1 MRITQHISRS
11 LSSALLPLAL
21 LGLIGCGGSGGGKG
35 SSSASFSSA
44 TISLGQT
51 SSSVLVVTSSSNSST
66 SSSLLSSSMSNSSI
80 ALNSSSMFSSSV
92 TASSVSSAISSSSSS
107 TTTSSHVTNS
117 SAVALGWE
125 LVWSDEFDGSNIDTT
140 KWSFEKNCTGGGN
153 NELQCYTDRSDNA
166 FVANG
171 KLHLVAKKE
180 TFAGQAKGDDEPN
193 YNVNDKSV
201 VRDYTSARLRSKSK
215 GDWKYG
221 RFEIRAKMPQ
231 GQGIWPAIW
240 MLPTEWKYGGWPLS
254 GEIDIFEAVNTNT
267 PNGGNVIHG
276 TLHYGD
282 AWPNNKYAGTSYT
295 PTTNIWEQF
304 HTYAVEWEE
313 GEIRWYVDDKHFA
326 TKTNADWY
334 TSASTADNAPFDES
348 FHLIMNVA
356 VGGNWPGVPNNA
368 TSFPQEMQVDSVKVY
383 RCATNPKTG
392 KGCANQAVPPVSS
405 AASSSSSSVSN
416 TLCQMQQTGPATATV
431 NLATSSWATLHYS
444 INGGSQLNVTMN
456 QSGGN
461 NSYVING
468 LSIGNQ
474 ISYRC
479 TYWDTAVG
487 FARDTVPVNFT
498 FGALSSSLASSS
510 MLGSS
515 RSSVG
520 SSSSAASSVALSNIT
535 PLFDQN
541 TALEPA
547 IQYDRGDALVTRFS
561 DRGRD
566 RHAKENHFQA
576 YDHYL
581 TFYWEQRTAAIEIVD
596 YVAKGGT
603 RIEMKVRA
611 EGLLDNAQA
620 ENRWWYVG
628 RNTLAEYCGNGVMQR
643 VTMPGDSRFHYY
655 KQDSWNCREGRAIQL
670 GDRLEFEVSQ
680 FLDKGG
686 VLRGRDNYY
695 GTTYLYIVGQGL
707 VPWDVTD
714 RNAFVGGLF
723 KQRDTIPLPV
733 SARLGGDTTLHV
745 QMTAEPDGHFQQMA
759 NNLGYENGQPFVLG
773 RRVHHASFVDGSHD
787 ENHENGLFTELIGKA
802 GTRYINDRCSDCHE
816 RNGRAEVA
824 GVGQSLDLWV
834 FKVGDAAGNAHP
846 MLGRVLQPEAN
857 GGATSEGEVVIA
869 SWTETNGLR
878 KPNYQ
883 FSGVQPETFSAR
895 LAPQLV
901 GMGLLEA
908 IPEAAILANED
919 VNDSNS
925 DGISGKARRVL
936 DPVTGKTRLGRFGY
950 KAGTGSLK
958 HQIAAAFNTDM
969 GVMTSVMPN
978 PDCGAN
984 QTNCGPNGAELA
996 NEHLDNL
1003 VKYIAL
1009 LGVRGQRDYNN
1020 PEVIQGKAIFAAIGC
1035 QSCHTASFVTSEFA
1049 ALAELRNQ
1057 LIQPYTDML
1066 LHDMGQELADSL
1078 GEGEASGAEWRTAP
1092 LWGLGVSA
1100 CVTGGV
1106 TGLRGNALAFGLDG
1120 QEVCV
1125 PKESYLHDGR
1135 ARTID
1140 EAIRW
1145 HGGEGANSRANYNA
1159 LSSTDKAALQA
1170 FLKSL

>member
-1 MRITQHISRS
+1 MKNQSSNRYRLS
-11 LSSALLPLAL
+11 LGGLAL
-21 LGLIGCGGSGGGKG
+21 V
-35 SSSASFSSA
+35 AS
-44 TISLGQT
+44 ISCVTGFAP
-51 SSSVLVVTSSSNSST
+51 SVLAQT
-66 SSSLLSSSMSNSSI
+66 
-80 ALNSSSMFSSSV
+80 
-92 TASSVSSAISSSSSS
+92 VSS
-107 TTTSSHVTNS
+107 
-117 SAVALGWE
+117 
-125 LVWSDEFDGSNIDTT
+125 
-140 KWSFEKNCTGGGN
+140 
-153 NELQCYTDRSDNA
+153 
-166 FVANG
+166 
-171 KLHLVAKKE
+171 
-180 TFAGQAKGDDEPN
+180 
-193 YNVNDKSV
+193 
-201 VRDYTSARLRSKSK
+201 
-215 GDWKYG
+215 
-221 RFEIRAKMPQ
+221 
-231 GQGIWPAIW
+231 
-240 MLPTEWKYGGWPLS
+240 
-254 GEIDIFEAVNTNT
+254 
-267 PNGGNVIHG
+267 
-276 TLHYGD
+276 
-282 AWPNNKYAGTSYT
+282 
-295 PTTNIWEQF
+295 
-304 HTYAVEWEE
+304 
-313 GEIRWYVDDKHFA
+313 
-326 TKTNADWY
+326 
-334 TSASTADNAPFDES
+334 
-348 FHLIMNVA
+348 
-356 VGGNWPGVPNNA
+356 
-368 TSFPQEMQVDSVKVY
+368 
-383 RCATNPKTG
+383 
-392 KGCANQAVPPVSS
+392 SS
-405 AASSSSSSVSN
+405 AASVASTTGITQTAATAAQLYVNTTHWADAHYIINGGGQLNVAMTAQDGRKVVNLTNLPAGATIQYRFTYFNGSFAVDAPWSTFTLGSLSSSSVVSSSIAPVSSSSAPSSVAPSSSIAPSSSVAPSSASVASSSSVASS
-416 TLCQMQQTGPATATV
+416 LCQMQQTGTTSATV
-431 NLATSSWATLHYS
+431 NLTSSSWATLHYAV
-444 INGGSQLNVTMN
+444 NGGGQLNVSMN

-468 LSIGNQ
+468 LAAGNQ

-479 TYWDTAVG
+479 TYWDTAAG
-487 FARDTVPVNFT
+487 FARETALASYT
-498 FGALSSSLASSS
+498 FGSLSSSSQPSSTPPSSS
-510 MLGSS
+510 GIAP
-515 RSSVG
+515 
-520 SSSSAASSVALSNIT
+520 SSSSAPSSSVAPSSSSAPSSSPVASSSSSVASSVALGDIT
-535 PLFDQN
+535 PLFNQN
-541 TALEPA
+541 TALEPV
-547 IQYDRGDALVTRFS
+547 IQYDRGDALITRFS

-603 RIEMKVRA
+603 KIVMNVRA

-643 VTMPGDSRFHYY
+643 VNVPGDNRFHYY
-655 KQDSWNCREGRAIQL
+655 KEDSFNCREGRAIQI
-670 GDRLEFEVSQ
+670 GDRMEFEISQ

-723 KQRDTIPLPV
+723 KQRDSIPLPV

-773 RRVHHASFVDGSHD
+773 RRVHHTSFEDGSHD
-787 ENHENGLFTELIGKA
+787 ENYENGVFTEMVGKA

-816 RNGRAEVA
+816 RNGRAQVA

-834 FKVGDAAGNAHP
+834 FKVGDALGNPHP
-846 MLGRVLQPEAN
+846 LLGSVLQPEAN
-857 GGATSEGEVVIA
+857 GGATSEGEAVIA
-869 SWTETNGLR
+869 SWTESNGLR

-908 IPEAAILANED
+908 IPESAILANED
-919 VNDSNS
+919 VDDSNS
-925 DGISGKARRVL
+925 DGISGKAQRVI
-936 DPVTGKTRLGRFGY
+936 DPVTGDTRLGRFGY

-984 QTNCGPNGAELA
+984 QTNCGPSGAELA
-996 NEHLDNL
+996 NEHVDNL
-1003 VKYIAL
+1003 VKYVAL
-1009 LGVRGQRDYNN
+1009 LGVRGQRDYNK
-1020 PEVIQGKAIFAAIGC
+1020 PEVIQGKAVFEAIGC
-1035 QSCHTASFVTSEFA
+1035 QGCHTPSFVTSEFA
-1049 ALAELRNQ
+1049 AFAELRSQ

-1066 LHDMGQELADSL
+1066 LHDMGPELADSL

-1106 TGLRGNALAFGLDG
+1106 TGLRGNAPAFGLDG

-1135 ARTID
+1135 ARTIE

-1159 LSSTDKAALQA
+1159 LSATDKAALQA